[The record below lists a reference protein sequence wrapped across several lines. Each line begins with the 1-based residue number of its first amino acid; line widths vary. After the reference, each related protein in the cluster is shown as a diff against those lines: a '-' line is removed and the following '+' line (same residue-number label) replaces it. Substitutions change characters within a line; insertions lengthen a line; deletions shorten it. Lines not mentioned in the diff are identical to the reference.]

1 MTLPAAGL
9 SGRAQDP
16 TNTSKWTG
24 GSKHLGHPAL
34 IQNRLKRNN
43 VVNLRG
49 VWAHAADLTARNP
62 TAPIPVVPSV
72 RPSILRRDGTMNWL
86 DIVILIIVGVGAFM
100 GLKMGVIRAG
110 LTTLGIFV
118 GSILGGQLSDDI
130 GGIFSGIDSESAVAT
145 VLSYAIIISISL
157 TAAAIA
163 ATILRKVVYVL
174 FLGWADKL
182 AGVALGVVAG
192 SVISAAVIMGM
203 ANLTYGSEV
212 GDELA
217 GKILNSTLDTEQ
229 AKKRMEDGLTR
240 SALVDVFIDVVDI
253 VPASTLW
260 FVPSNFKSS
269 LDVLDRR

>member
-1 MTLPAAGL
+1 MTSPAPGL

-16 TNTSKWTG
+16 ANTSKWTG

-49 VWAHAADLTARNP
+49 VWAHAAALTARNP

-118 GSILGGQLSDDI
+118 GTVLGGQLSDDI

-182 AGVALGVVAG
+182 VGVALGVVAG

>member
-1 MTLPAAGL
+1 
-9 SGRAQDP
+9 
-16 TNTSKWTG
+16 
-24 GSKHLGHPAL
+24 
-34 IQNRLKRNN
+34 
-43 VVNLRG
+43 
-49 VWAHAADLTARNP
+49 
-62 TAPIPVVPSV
+62 
-72 RPSILRRDGTMNWL
+72 MNWL

-110 LTTLGIFV
+110 LTTLGIFAGTV
-118 GSILGGQLSDDI
+118 LGGQLSDDI